1 MTSPRD
7 LPLKNVA
14 LKNKHSAGFTII
26 ELLVT
31 LSIVVL
37 ATGLV
42 MIRYVSFNSSVL
54 LNSLAY
60 QVAFDL
66 RETQS
71 LAISV
76 RGSNAEF
83 REEYGM
89 YFDIN
94 TPNQYILFQDTNQTV
109 TRHGYIA
116 YDSDEN
122 EMIGS
127 PIIIDPRFTIA
138 DICGTSLG
146 GARSCLSQTGGQY
159 PQFISVAFARP
170 DFDAI
175 MFGDGIGVLSSAE
188 IIIGTG
194 DDSSDITRTVFVGNG
209 GQITV
214 K

>member
-1 MTSPRD
+1 MTYLRSLLKRYV
-7 LPLKNVA
+7 LPQTE
-14 LKNKHSAGFTII
+14 HSAGFTLI
-26 ELLVT
+26 ELMVT
-31 LSIVVL
+31 LTIVIL

-42 MIRYVSFNSSVL
+42 MIRYVSFNSTVL

-60 QVAFDL
+60 QVAFDF

-89 YFDIN
+89 HFDVN
-94 TPNQYILFQDTNQTV
+94 TPNQYILFQDTNQSLNV
-109 TRHGYIA
+109 NGFIR

-122 EMIGS
+122 EAVGD
-127 PIIIDPRFTIA
+127 PIIIDPRFTVV
-138 DICGTSLG
+138 DLCGTSMG
-146 GARSCLSQTGGQY
+146 GARNCLSDTGGEF
-159 PQFISVAFARP
+159 PQFVTVAFARP

-175 MFGDGIGVLSSAE
+175 MYGDGIGPLSEAE
-188 IIIGTG
+188 FILGT
-194 DDSSDITRTVFVGNG
+194 DDAESDITRSVIVTRN

-214 K
+214 Q